1 MCKISKDTFI
11 EVIKILQ
18 KDDKFINKLGE
29 YILLDK
35 FYEFFYTSKIAD
47 VFFQELFGIEI
58 TDKINDW
65 LYERNGLEAS
75 VEEIEEFYNE
85 LLC

>member
-1 MCKISKDTFI
+1 MCKISKDAFI

-35 FYEFFYTSKIAD
+35 FYEFFYTSEIAD

-65 LYERNGLEAS
+65 LYEQNGLEAS

>member
-1 MCKISKDTFI
+1 MCKISKDAFI
-11 EVIKILQ
+11 KVIKILQ

-35 FYEFFYTSKIAD
+35 FYEFFYTSEIAD